1 MGVRVCVCTYVRV
14 RVWTIEW
21 EWGGVGTQ
29 GLPETRGKE
38 DNQIPLNP
46 TGAIVECRRFV
57 ESGCWSYLLA
67 ALASSCAE
75 VRAASYHCL
84 IQFRGH
90 LEGARFREKT
100 QVGAIE

>member
-1 MGVRVCVCTYVRV
+1 MCASVCTYVRV
-14 RVWTIEW
+14 HVWTIEW

-29 GLPETRGKE
+29 DLPETHGEE

>member
-1 MGVRVCVCTYVRV
+1 M
-14 RVWTIEW
+14 
-21 EWGGVGTQ
+21 GTQ

-67 ALASSCAE
+67 ALASSCAK